1 MISLRILVLE
11 KHSVQRSAVVAALQQ
26 LGVSDIVQASSGE
39 QALALMQR
47 PGPARV
53 EGLAG

>member
-26 LGVSDIVQASSGE
+26 LGVYDIVQACRGE